1 MSFRLTYQAEQDLIA
16 IYVHG
21 AGTFGTTQAERY
33 HRGLVALFGLL
44 AAAPAMAPERME
56 LDPPVRLHPYRAH
69 LVVYVA
75 EADGVLIVRIL
86 HGRQDWEHL
95 LGG

>member
-1 MSFRLTYQAEQDLIA
+1 
-16 IYVHG
+16 
-21 AGTFGTTQAERY
+21 
-33 HRGLVALFGLL
+33 
-44 AAAPAMAPERME
+44 MAPERME